1 VPGGTGAGVPQFRS
15 FSWEGRQTPV
25 LGSPASAPPS
35 SIGLRAPVFVYA
47 VLDGDDDE
55 AIELFVRR
63 EDAEAFL
70 EDVRQDDAELAEQLQ
85 LEAVELDA

>member
-1 VPGGTGAGVPQFRS
+1 
-15 FSWEGRQTPV
+15 
-25 LGSPASAPPS
+25 
-35 SIGLRAPVFVYA
+35 VFVYA